1 MAIDGWLLYRIQS
14 KRNTTENNTLE
25 LAFQAS
31 AIGNKGR
38 IMRHTHTK
46 MSSLTYLKKRQCL
59 VEADETKKWIH
70 KREETN
76 PTEERGEYIYT
87 HTHIYLTKKQG
98 KEIKASSTWD
108 SRRLFV
114 ISPSTFFSFSGGVPV
129 VLFFPPLLPHTE
141 TRGKKIWKIDGMWW
155 EK

>member
-87 HTHIYLTKKQG
+87 HTYLLDEETRKRDKSF
-98 KEIKASSTWD
+98 IHLRLSSSFRHFSID
-108 SRRLFV
+108 FLF
-114 ISPSTFFSFSGGVPV
+114 FFWGGPCRP
-129 VLFFPPLLPHTE
+129 FFPPFPPTHRD
-141 TRGKKIWKIDGMWW
+141 TRKKIWKIDGMWW